1 MSLLKPMSAIDI
13 KNIETDEI
21 LSRSTKN
28 KDGTINVNGAVDL
41 SYQKLKQL
49 PLKFNKI
56 NGDFN
61 CSDNQL
67 TSLEGAPKEITGDFY
82 CNSNDLNDL
91 SYIPNLIHGDFI
103 CYHNNVKFTEDQVK
117 SLCNV
122 KGRIYV

>member
-1 MSLLKPMSAIDI
+1 MSLLKPMSALDI

-21 LSRSTKN
+21 LSRSTKMA
-28 KDGTINVNGAVDL
+28 DGSINVNGAVDL
-41 SYQKLKQL
+41 SYLKLKKL

-117 SLCNV
+117 SLSF
-122 KGRIYV
+122 IY